1 MLNIVLVEPEIPNN
15 TGNIGRLCV
24 GTESRLHLI
33 HPFGFVIND
42 KNLKRSGLDYWV
54 HLEVTEY
61 QNVAEWLKVVPDTSR
76 VFLMSSH
83 AEHSYLN
90 IKFQDEDWLVFGK
103 ESVGLSQEE
112 LDLFAKENQLKI
124 PMSPLIRSF
133 NIANSV
139 AFVVGEARRQLLLGK
154 I

>member
-1 MLNIVLVEPEIPNN
+1 MLNIVLVAPEIPNN
-15 TGNIGRLCV
+15 TGNIGRLSV

-54 HLEVTEY
+54 HLDVTEY
-61 QNVAEWLKVVPDTSR
+61 QNVEEWITQIKDKSR

-83 AEHSYLN
+83 ASKSIYEVE
-90 IKFQDEDWLVFGK
+90 FQDEDWLVFGK
-103 ESVGLSQEE
+103 ESVGLSQEI
-112 LDLFAKENQLKI
+112 LAKFENHLTI
-124 PMSPLIRSF
+124 PMSNLIRSY

-139 AFVVGEARRQLLLGK
+139 AFVVGEAKRQINLK
-154 I
+154 

>member
-1 MLNIVLVEPEIPNN
+1 MLNIVLVAPEIPNN

-33 HPFGFVIND
+33 HPFGFEIND

-54 HLEVTEY
+54 HLQVTEY
-61 QNVAEWLKVVPDTSR
+61 QNLEQWYVVIPDKSR

-83 AEHSYLN
+83 AEKSYLD
-90 IKFQDEDWLVFGK
+90 IAFMDEDWLVFGQ
-103 ESVGLSQEE
+103 ESVGLSAEVLAVFE
-112 LDLFAKENQLKI
+112 THLKI

-139 AFVVGEARRQLLLGK
+139 AFVVGEARRQLLLIK
-154 I
+154 

>member
-33 HPFGFVIND
+33 HPLGFVIND

-54 HLEVTEY
+54 HLDVSEY
-61 QNVAEWLKVVPDTSR
+61 ADIEEWIQQIPDKSR

-83 AEHSYLN
+83 AEKSYLETD
-90 IKFQDEDWLVFGK
+90 FQDGDWLVFGK
-103 ESVGLSQEE
+103 ESVGLSKEV
-112 LDLFAKENQLKI
+112 LDRFENHLTI
-124 PMSPLIRSF
+124 PMSKLIRSF

-139 AFVVGEARRQLLLGK
+139 AFVVGEAKRQISLK
-154 I
+154 

>member
-24 GTESRLHLI
+24 GTESKLHLV

-54 HLEVTEY
+54 HLDVTEY
-61 QNVAEWLKVVPDTSR
+61 ANVEEWIKSIPDPSR

-83 AEHSYLN
+83 AEKSYLEN
-90 IKFQDEDWLVFGK
+90 DFQDGDWLVFGK
-103 ESVGLSQEE
+103 ESVGLSKEV
-112 LDLFAKENQLKI
+112 LDQFQNHLTI
-124 PMSPLIRSF
+124 PMSKLIRSF

-139 AFVVGEARRQLLLGK
+139 AFVIGEAKRQIGVK
-154 I
+154 G